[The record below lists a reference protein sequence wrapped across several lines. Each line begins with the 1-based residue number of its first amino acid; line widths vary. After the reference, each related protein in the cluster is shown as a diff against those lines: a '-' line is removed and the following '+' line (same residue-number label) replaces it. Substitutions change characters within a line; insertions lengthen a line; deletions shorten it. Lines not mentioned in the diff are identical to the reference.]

1 MKQFLLKISIIAI
14 VSFVMI
20 ILIDIAI
27 LRKVDNLSYYSH
39 ERNFSLA
46 YYRLKAL
53 KDSNK
58 IVIIGGSS
66 GAFGFNSRM
75 IHEAFN
81 MLVVNTSFHA
91 GIGIRMQFELY
102 KDLLQKGDIVIF
114 CPEYGNGINKG
125 RLYG

>member
-27 LRKVDNLSYYSH
+27 LKKVDNLSYYSH

-53 KDSNK
+53 KESNK
-58 IVIIGGSS
+58 IVIIGGSN
-66 GAFGFNSRM
+66 GAFSINSRL
-75 IHEAFN
+75 INEAFN
-81 MLVVNTSFHA
+81 LPVVLA
-91 GIGIRMQFELY
+91 
-102 KDLLQKGDIVIF
+102 VI
-114 CPEYGNGINKG
+114 
-125 RLYG
+125 